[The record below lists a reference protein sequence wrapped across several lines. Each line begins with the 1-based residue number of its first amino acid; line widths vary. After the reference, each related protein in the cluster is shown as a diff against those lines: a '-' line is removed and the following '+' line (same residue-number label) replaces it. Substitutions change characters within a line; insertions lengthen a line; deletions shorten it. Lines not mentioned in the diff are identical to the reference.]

1 VAGRVTS
8 WLTAVLS
15 TAVLGGACAKDNA
28 ATDFCHS
35 YGDAVRGMVAAARQY
50 SANPANFAAAY
61 KSTMDSLDTVRAK
74 APDDKLR
81 TAFDKA
87 MFTFSVFSG
96 DDKGLADFITRA
108 DFSNNAVV
116 QACAEDG
123 VEIAV

>member
-1 VAGRVTS
+1 LTVVLA
-8 WLTAVLS
+8 TAVV
-15 TAVLGGACAKDNA
+15 TGACAKDNS

-50 SANPANFAAAY
+50 AVNPANFTAAY
-61 KSTMDSLDTVRAK
+61 KSTMDSLDAVRAK
-74 APDDKLR
+74 APDEKLR

-96 DDKGLADFITRA
+96 DDKSLADFLTRA
-108 DFSNNAVV
+108 DFANNAVV

-123 VEIAV
+123 VDVAV

>member
-1 VAGRVTS
+1 
-8 WLTAVLS
+8 
-15 TAVLGGACAKDNA
+15 
-28 ATDFCHS
+28 
-35 YGDAVRGMVAAARQY
+35 MVAAARQY
-50 SANPANFAAAY
+50 SANPANFTAAY

-96 DDKGLADFITRA
+96 DDKGLADFITRS